1 MEKKTKTT
9 MSVREMGRLLGLK
22 KVESYWLVHK
32 EFFETKLVGGKMRVV
47 IASFERWYDS
57 QIKYHKVTGEPPG
70 KRLRQESYSAKD
82 IAEILGVSDDVAY
95 YIINRYKL
103 PTILVDYW
111 KRVPR
116 EAFET
121 WYASQSKYRTLED
134 QEKDAELERH
144 SMTMPEMAR
153 LLDVPRK
160 TVYEI
165 MRSERGRKT
174 LQVIELA
181 GKKRVLT
188 RSFDIWYAGQTVYLK
203 PEDRVA
209 HPEAANI
216 HYADCLKSRTDSP
229 HKIRPASTSSNPVF
243 LTIDEAALISGSDR
257 KRIYRWIR
265 QKRFPVIR
273 SGKRTVRIPRRE
285 FENYILTAHETEE

>member
-1 MEKKTKTT
+1 METKQKKT
-9 MSVREMGRLLGLK
+9 MSVREMGWLLGLK

-32 EFFETKLVGGKMRVV
+32 EYFDTVLVSGKMRVV
-47 IASFERWYDS
+47 IESFENWYAG
-57 QIKYHKVTGEPPG
+57 QVKYRKVTGEPPG
-70 KRLRQESYSAKD
+70 EKLRQESYSAQDMGKM
-82 IAEILGVSDDVAY
+82 LSVSEDVAY
-95 YIINRYKL
+95 YIINRYEL

-116 EAFET
+116 DAFEK

-174 LQVIELA
+174 LQVI
-181 GKKRVLT
+181 
-188 RSFDIWYAGQTVYLK
+188 
-203 PEDRVA
+203 
-209 HPEAANI
+209 
-216 HYADCLKSRTDSP
+216 
-229 HKIRPASTSSNPVF
+229 
-243 LTIDEAALISGSDR
+243 
-257 KRIYRWIR
+257 
-265 QKRFPVIR
+265 
-273 SGKRTVRIPRRE
+273 
-285 FENYILTAHETEE
+285 

>member
-1 MEKKTKTT
+1 METKQKKT

-32 EFFETKLVGGKMRVV
+32 EYFDTVLVSGKMRVV
-47 IASFERWYDS
+47 IESFEHWYAG
-57 QIKYHKVTGEPPG
+57 QVKYRKVTGEPPG
-70 KRLRQESYSAKD
+70 EKLRQESYSAQDMGKM
-82 IAEILGVSDDVAY
+82 LGVSEDVAY
-95 YIINRYKL
+95 YIINRYEL

-116 EAFET
+116 EAFEK

-181 GKKRVLT
+181 GKKRVLN
-188 RSFDIWYAGQTVYLK
+188 RSFDIWYAGQTEYLK
-203 PEDRVA
+203 PEDRA
-209 HPEAANI
+209 GHPEAANI
-216 HYADCLKSRTDSP
+216 HYADCLKSSPKRTKKETP
-229 HKIRPASTSSNPVF
+229 KAVSSNPEY
-243 LTIDEAALISGSDR
+243 LTVDEAALMAGVEHG
-257 KRIYRWIR
+257 RILKWIR
-265 QKRFPVIR
+265 KNRFPVVR
-273 SGKRTVRIPRRE
+273 SGKKLIRIPRTA
-285 FENYILTAHETEE
+285 FEDFLLKTHETEE

>member
-1 MEKKTKTT
+1 MEKNQKKT

-32 EFFETKLVGGKMRVV
+32 EYFDTVLVSGKMRVV
-47 IASFERWYDS
+47 IESFENWYAG
-57 QIKYHKVTGEPPG
+57 QVKYRKVTGEPPG
-70 KRLRQESYSAKD
+70 EKLRQESYSAQDMGKM
-82 IAEILGVSDDVAY
+82 LGVSEDVAY
-95 YIINRYKL
+95 YIINRYEL

-116 EAFET
+116 DAFEK

-181 GKKRVLT
+181 GKKRILN
-188 RSFDIWYAGQTVYLK
+188 RSFDIWYAGQTEYLK
-203 PEDRVA
+203 PEDRA
-209 HPEAANI
+209 GHPEAANI
-216 HYADCLKSRTDSP
+216 HYADCLKSSP
-229 HKIRPASTSSNPVF
+229 KRAKKASPKAVSSNPEY
-243 LTIDEAALISGSDR
+243 LTVDEAALLAGVEHG
-257 KRIYRWIR
+257 RILKWIR
-265 QKRFPVIR
+265 KNRFPVVR
-273 SGKRTVRIPRRE
+273 SGKKLIRIPRTA
-285 FENYILTAHETEE
+285 FEDFLLKTHETEE

>member
-1 MEKKTKTT
+1 METKQKKT

-32 EFFETKLVGGKMRVV
+32 EYFDTVLVSGKMRVV
-47 IASFERWYDS
+47 IESFEHWYAG
-57 QIKYHKVTGEPPG
+57 QVKYRKVTGEPPG
-70 KRLRQESYSAKD
+70 EKLRQESYSAQDMGKM
-82 IAEILGVSDDVAY
+82 LGVSEDVAY
-95 YIINRYKL
+95 YIINRYEL

-116 EAFET
+116 DAFEK

-153 LLDVPRK
+153 LLDVPRQ

-181 GKKRVLT
+181 GKKRILN
-188 RSFDIWYAGQTVYLK
+188 RSFDIWYAGQTEYLK
-203 PEDRVA
+203 PEDRA
-209 HPEAANI
+209 GHPEAANI
-216 HYADCLKSRTDSP
+216 HYADCLKSSP
-229 HKIRPASTSSNPVF
+229 KRAKKETPKAVSSNPEY
-243 LTIDEAALISGSDR
+243 LTVDEAALLAGVEHG
-257 KRIYRWIR
+257 RILKWIR
-265 QKRFPVIR
+265 KNRFPVVR
-273 SGKRTVRIPRRE
+273 SGKKLIRIPRTA
-285 FENYILTAHETEE
+285 FEDFLLKTHETEE

>member
-1 MEKKTKTT
+1 MEKNQKKT

-32 EFFETKLVGGKMRVV
+32 EYFDTVLVSGKMRVV
-47 IASFERWYDS
+47 IESFEHWYTG
-57 QIKYHKVTGEPPG
+57 QVKYRKVTGEPPG
-70 KRLRQESYSAKD
+70 ERLHQESYSAQDMGKM
-82 IAEILGVSDDVAY
+82 LGVSEDVAY
-95 YIINRYKL
+95 SIINRYEL

-116 EAFET
+116 DAFEK

-181 GKKRVLT
+181 GKKRILN
-188 RSFDIWYAGQTVYLK
+188 RSFDIWYAGQTEYLK
-203 PEDRVA
+203 PEDRA
-209 HPEAANI
+209 GHPEAANI
-216 HYADCLKSRTDSP
+216 HYADCLKSSPKRTKKETP
-229 HKIRPASTSSNPVF
+229 KAVSSNPEY
-243 LTIDEAALISGSDR
+243 LTVDEAALMAGVEHG
-257 KRIYRWIR
+257 RILKWIR
-265 QKRFPVIR
+265 KNRFPVVR
-273 SGKRTVRIPRRE
+273 SGKKLIRIPRTT
-285 FENYILTAHETEE
+285 FEDFLLKTHETEE

>member
-1 MEKKTKTT
+1 METKQKKT

-32 EFFETKLVGGKMRVV
+32 EYFDTVLVSGKMRVV
-47 IASFERWYDS
+47 IESFEHWYAG
-57 QIKYHKVTGEPPG
+57 QVKYRKVTGEPPG
-70 KRLRQESYSAKD
+70 EKLRQESYSAQDMGKM
-82 IAEILGVSDDVAY
+82 LGVSEDVAY
-95 YIINRYKL
+95 YIINRYEL

-116 EAFET
+116 DAFEK

-181 GKKRVLT
+181 GKKRILN
-188 RSFDIWYAGQTVYLK
+188 RSFDIWYAGQTEYLK
-203 PEDRVA
+203 PEDRA
-209 HPEAANI
+209 GHPEAANI
-216 HYADCLKSRTDSP
+216 HYADCLQSSP
-229 HKIRPASTSSNPVF
+229 KKKKKALPKAVSSNPEY
-243 LTIDEAALISGSDR
+243 LTVDEAALLAGVEHER
-257 KRIYRWIR
+257 VLKWIR
-265 QKRFPVIR
+265 KSRFPVVR
-273 SGKRTVRIPRRE
+273 AGKKLIRIPRTE
-285 FENYILTAHETEE
+285 FENFLLTTHETEE

>member
-1 MEKKTKTT
+1 METKQKKT

-32 EFFETKLVGGKMRVV
+32 EYFDTVLVSGKMRVV
-47 IASFERWYDS
+47 IESFENWYAG
-57 QIKYHKVTGEPPG
+57 QVKYRKVTGEPPG
-70 KRLRQESYSAKD
+70 EKLRQESYSAQDMGKM
-82 IAEILGVSDDVAY
+82 LGVSEDVAY
-95 YIINRYKL
+95 YIINRYEL

-116 EAFET
+116 DAFEK

-181 GKKRVLT
+181 GKKRILN
-188 RSFDIWYAGQTVYLK
+188 RSFDIWYAGQTEYLK
-203 PEDRVA
+203 PEDRA
-209 HPEAANI
+209 GHPEAANI
-216 HYADCLKSRTDSP
+216 HYADCLKSSP
-229 HKIRPASTSSNPVF
+229 KRAKKASPKAVSSNPEY
-243 LTIDEAALISGSDR
+243 LTVDEAALLAGVEHG
-257 KRIYRWIR
+257 RILKWIR
-265 QKRFPVIR
+265 KNRFPVVR
-273 SGKRTVRIPRRE
+273 SGKKLIRIPRTA
-285 FENYILTAHETEE
+285 FEDFLLKTHETEE

>member
-1 MEKKTKTT
+1 METKQKKT
-9 MSVREMGRLLGLK
+9 MSVQEMGRLLGLK

-32 EFFETKLVGGKMRVV
+32 EYFDTVLVSGKMRVV
-47 IASFERWYDS
+47 IESFEHWYTG
-57 QIKYHKVTGEPPG
+57 QVKYRKVTGEPPG
-70 KRLRQESYSAKD
+70 ERLRQESYSAQDMGKM
-82 IAEILGVSDDVAY
+82 LGVSEDVAY
-95 YIINRYKL
+95 YIINRYEL

-116 EAFET
+116 EAFEK

-174 LQVIELA
+174 LQVIKLA
-181 GKKRVLT
+181 GKKRILN
-188 RSFDIWYAGQTVYLK
+188 RSFDIWYAGQTEYLK
-203 PEDRVA
+203 PEDRA
-209 HPEAANI
+209 GHPEAANI
-216 HYADCLKSRTDSP
+216 HYADCLKSSP
-229 HKIRPASTSSNPVF
+229 KKTKKVPPKAVSSNPEY
-243 LTIDEAALISGSDR
+243 LTVDEAALMAGVEHG
-257 KRIYRWIR
+257 RILKWIR
-265 QKRFPVIR
+265 KNRFPVVR
-273 SGKRTVRIPRRE
+273 SGKKLIRIPRTT
-285 FENYILTAHETEE
+285 FEDFLLKTHETEE

>member
-1 MEKKTKTT
+1 METKQKKT

-32 EFFETKLVGGKMRVV
+32 EYFDTVLVSGKMRVV
-47 IASFERWYDS
+47 IESFEHWYAG
-57 QIKYHKVTGEPPG
+57 QVKYRKVTGEPPG
-70 KRLRQESYSAKD
+70 ERLRQESYSAQDMGKM
-82 IAEILGVSDDVAY
+82 LGVSEDVAY
-95 YIINRYKL
+95 YIINRYEL

-116 EAFET
+116 DAFEK

-144 SMTMPEMAR
+144 SMTMPEIAR

-181 GKKRVLT
+181 GKKRILN
-188 RSFDIWYAGQTVYLK
+188 RSFDIWYAGQTEYLK
-203 PEDRVA
+203 PEDRA
-209 HPEAANI
+209 GHPEAANI
-216 HYADCLKSRTDSP
+216 HYADCLKSSP
-229 HKIRPASTSSNPVF
+229 KRAKKTPPKAVSSNPEY
-243 LTIDEAALISGSDR
+243 LTVDEAALMAGVEHG
-257 KRIYRWIR
+257 RILKWIR
-265 QKRFPVIR
+265 KNRFPVVR
-273 SGKRTVRIPRRE
+273 SGKKLIRIPRTA
-285 FENYILTAHETEE
+285 FEDFLLKTHETEE

>member
-1 MEKKTKTT
+1 METKQKKT

-32 EFFETKLVGGKMRVV
+32 EYFDTVLVSGKMRVV
-47 IASFERWYDS
+47 IESFEHWYAG
-57 QIKYHKVTGEPPG
+57 QVKYRKVTGEPPG
-70 KRLRQESYSAKD
+70 ERLRQESYSAQDMGKM
-82 IAEILGVSDDVAY
+82 LGVSEDVAY
-95 YIINRYKL
+95 YIINRYEL

-116 EAFET
+116 DAFEK

-160 TVYEI
+160 IVYEI

-181 GKKRVLT
+181 GKKRILN
-188 RSFDIWYAGQTVYLK
+188 RSFDIWYAGQTEYLK
-203 PEDRVA
+203 PEDRA
-209 HPEAANI
+209 GHPEAANI
-216 HYADCLKSRTDSP
+216 HYADCLKSSP
-229 HKIRPASTSSNPVF
+229 KRAKKAPPKAVSSNPEY
-243 LTIDEAALISGSDR
+243 LTVDEAALLAGVEHG
-257 KRIYRWIR
+257 RILKWIR
-265 QKRFPVIR
+265 KNRFPVVR
-273 SGKRTVRIPRRE
+273 SGKKLIRIPRTA
-285 FENYILTAHETEE
+285 FEDFLLKTHETEE

>member
-1 MEKKTKTT
+1 METKQKKT

-32 EFFETKLVGGKMRVV
+32 EYFDTVLVSGKMRVV
-47 IASFERWYDS
+47 IESFENWYAG
-57 QIKYHKVTGEPPG
+57 QVKYRKVTGEPPG
-70 KRLRQESYSAKD
+70 EKLRQESYSAQDMGKM
-82 IAEILGVSDDVAY
+82 LGVSEDVAY
-95 YIINRYKL
+95 YIINRYEL

-116 EAFET
+116 DAFEK

-181 GKKRVLT
+181 GKKRILN
-188 RSFDIWYAGQTVYLK
+188 RSFDIWYAGQTEYLK
-203 PEDRVA
+203 PEDRA
-209 HPEAANI
+209 GHPEAANI
-216 HYADCLKSRTDSP
+216 HYADCLKSSP
-229 HKIRPASTSSNPVF
+229 KRAKKASPKAVSSNPEY
-243 LTIDEAALISGSDR
+243 LTVDEAALLAGVEHV
-257 KRIYRWIR
+257 RILKWIR
-265 QKRFPVIR
+265 KNRFPVVR
-273 SGKRTVRIPRRE
+273 SGKKLIRIPRTA
-285 FENYILTAHETEE
+285 FEDFLLKTHETEE

>member
-1 MEKKTKTT
+1 METKQKKT

-32 EFFETKLVGGKMRVV
+32 EYFDTVLVSGKMRVV
-47 IASFERWYDS
+47 IESFEHWYAG
-57 QIKYHKVTGEPPG
+57 QVKYRKVTGEPPG
-70 KRLRQESYSAKD
+70 ERLRQESYSAQDMGKM
-82 IAEILGVSDDVAY
+82 LGVSEDVAY
-95 YIINRYKL
+95 YIINRYEL

-116 EAFET
+116 DAFEK

-174 LQVIELA
+174 LQVIKLA
-181 GKKRVLT
+181 GKKRILN
-188 RSFDIWYAGQTVYLK
+188 RSFDIWYAGQTEYLK
-203 PEDRVA
+203 PEDRA
-209 HPEAANI
+209 GHPEAANI
-216 HYADCLKSRTDSP
+216 HYADCLKSSP
-229 HKIRPASTSSNPVF
+229 KRAKKASPKAVSSNPEY
-243 LTIDEAALISGSDR
+243 LTVDEAALMAGVEHG
-257 KRIYRWIR
+257 RILKWIR
-265 QKRFPVIR
+265 KDRFPVVR
-273 SGKRTVRIPRRE
+273 SGKKLIRIPRTE
-285 FENYILTAHETEE
+285 FEDFLLKTHETEE

>member
-1 MEKKTKTT
+1 METKPKKT

-32 EFFETKLVGGKMRVV
+32 EYFDTVLVSGKMRVV
-47 IASFERWYDS
+47 IESFEHWYAG
-57 QIKYHKVTGEPPG
+57 QVKYRKVTGEPPG
-70 KRLRQESYSAKD
+70 EKLRQESYSAQDMGKM
-82 IAEILGVSDDVAY
+82 LGVSEDVAY
-95 YIINRYKL
+95 YIINRYEL

-116 EAFET
+116 EAFEK

-181 GKKRVLT
+181 GKKRVLN
-188 RSFDIWYAGQTVYLK
+188 RSFDIWYAGQTEYLK
-203 PEDRVA
+203 PEDRA
-209 HPEAANI
+209 GHPEAANI
-216 HYADCLKSRTDSP
+216 HYADCLKSSPKRTKKETP
-229 HKIRPASTSSNPVF
+229 KAVSSNPEY
-243 LTIDEAALISGSDR
+243 LTVDEAALMAGVEHG
-257 KRIYRWIR
+257 RILKWIR
-265 QKRFPVIR
+265 KNRFPVVR
-273 SGKRTVRIPRRE
+273 SGKKLIRIPRTA
-285 FENYILTAHETEE
+285 FEDFLLKTHETEE

>member
-1 MEKKTKTT
+1 METKQKKT
-9 MSVREMGRLLGLK
+9 MSVPEMGRLLGLK

-32 EFFETKLVGGKMRVV
+32 EYFDTVLVSGKMRVV
-47 IASFERWYDS
+47 IESFENWYAG
-57 QIKYHKVTGEPPG
+57 QVKYRKVTGEPPG
-70 KRLRQESYSAKD
+70 EKLRQESYSAQDMGKM
-82 IAEILGVSDDVAY
+82 LGVSEDVAY
-95 YIINRYKL
+95 YIINRYEL

-116 EAFET
+116 DAFEK

-160 TVYEI
+160 IVYEI

-181 GKKRVLT
+181 GKKRILN
-188 RSFDIWYAGQTVYLK
+188 RSFDIWYAGQTEYLK
-203 PEDRVA
+203 PEDRA
-209 HPEAANI
+209 GHPEAANI
-216 HYADCLKSRTDSP
+216 HYADCLKSSP
-229 HKIRPASTSSNPVF
+229 KSAKKAPPKAVSSNPEY
-243 LTIDEAALISGSDR
+243 LTVDEAALLAGVEHG
-257 KRIYRWIR
+257 RILKWIR
-265 QKRFPVIR
+265 KNRFPVVR
-273 SGKRTVRIPRRE
+273 SGKKLIRIPRTA
-285 FENYILTAHETEE
+285 FEDFLLKTHETEE

>member
-1 MEKKTKTT
+1 METKQKKT

-32 EFFETKLVGGKMRVV
+32 EYFDTVLVSGKMRVV
-47 IASFERWYDS
+47 IESFEHWYAG
-57 QIKYHKVTGEPPG
+57 QVKYRKVTGEPPG
-70 KRLRQESYSAKD
+70 EKLRQESYSAQDMGKM
-82 IAEILGVSDDVAY
+82 LGVSEDVAY
-95 YIINRYKL
+95 YIINRYEL

-116 EAFET
+116 EAFEK

-174 LQVIELA
+174 LQVIKLA
-181 GKKRVLT
+181 GKKRILN
-188 RSFDIWYAGQTVYLK
+188 RSFDIWYAGQTEYLK
-203 PEDRVA
+203 PEDRA
-209 HPEAANI
+209 GHPEAANI
-216 HYADCLKSRTDSP
+216 HYADCLKSSPKRTKKETP
-229 HKIRPASTSSNPVF
+229 KAVSSNPEY
-243 LTIDEAALISGSDR
+243 LTVDEAALMAGVEHG
-257 KRIYRWIR
+257 RILKWIR
-265 QKRFPVIR
+265 KNRFPVVR
-273 SGKRTVRIPRRE
+273 SGKKLIRIPRTT
-285 FENYILTAHETEE
+285 FEDFLLKTHETEE

>member
-1 MEKKTKTT
+1 METKQKKT

-32 EFFETKLVGGKMRVV
+32 EYFDTVLVSGKMRVV
-47 IASFERWYDS
+47 IESFEHWYAG
-57 QIKYHKVTGEPPG
+57 QVKYRKVTGEPPG
-70 KRLRQESYSAKD
+70 ERLRQESYSAQDMGKM
-82 IAEILGVSDDVAY
+82 LGVSEDVAY
-95 YIINRYKL
+95 YIINRYEL

-116 EAFET
+116 DAFEK

-174 LQVIELA
+174 LQVIKLA
-181 GKKRVLT
+181 GKKRILN
-188 RSFDIWYAGQTVYLK
+188 RSFDIWYAGQTEYLK
-203 PEDRVA
+203 PEDRA
-209 HPEAANI
+209 GHPEAANI
-216 HYADCLKSRTDSP
+216 HYADCLKSSP
-229 HKIRPASTSSNPVF
+229 KRAKKASPKAVSSNPEY
-243 LTIDEAALISGSDR
+243 LTVDEAALLAGVEHG
-257 KRIYRWIR
+257 RILKWIR
-265 QKRFPVIR
+265 KDRFPVVR
-273 SGKRTVRIPRRE
+273 SGKKLIRIPRTE
-285 FENYILTAHETEE
+285 FEDFLLKTHETEE

>member
-1 MEKKTKTT
+1 METKQKKT
-9 MSVREMGRLLGLK
+9 MSVPEMGRLLGLK

-32 EFFETKLVGGKMRVV
+32 EYFDTVLVSGKMRVV
-47 IASFERWYDS
+47 IESFENWYAG
-57 QIKYHKVTGEPPG
+57 QVKYRKVTGEPPG
-70 KRLRQESYSAKD
+70 EKLRQESYSAQDMGKM
-82 IAEILGVSDDVAY
+82 LGVSEDVAY
-95 YIINRYKL
+95 YIINRYEL

-116 EAFET
+116 DAFEK

-160 TVYEI
+160 IVYEI

-181 GKKRVLT
+181 GKKRILN
-188 RSFDIWYAGQTVYLK
+188 RSFDIWYAGQTEYLK
-203 PEDRVA
+203 PEDRA
-209 HPEAANI
+209 GHPEAANI
-216 HYADCLKSRTDSP
+216 HYADCLKLSP
-229 HKIRPASTSSNPVF
+229 KRAKKAPPKAVSSNPEY
-243 LTIDEAALISGSDR
+243 LTVDEAALLAGVEHG
-257 KRIYRWIR
+257 RILKWIR
-265 QKRFPVIR
+265 KNRFPV
-273 SGKRTVRIPRRE
+273 VR
-285 FENYILTAHETEE
+285 

>member
-1 MEKKTKTT
+1 METKQKKT

-32 EFFETKLVGGKMRVV
+32 EYFDTVLVSGKMRVV
-47 IASFERWYDS
+47 IESFEHWYAG
-57 QIKYHKVTGEPPG
+57 QVKYRKVTGEPPG
-70 KRLRQESYSAKD
+70 ERLRQESYSAQDMGKM
-82 IAEILGVSDDVAY
+82 LGVSEDVAY
-95 YIINRYKL
+95 YIINRYEL

-116 EAFET
+116 EAFEK

-181 GKKRVLT
+181 GKKRILN
-188 RSFDIWYAGQTVYLK
+188 RSFDIWYAGQTEYLK
-203 PEDRVA
+203 PEDRA
-209 HPEAANI
+209 GHPEAANI
-216 HYADCLKSRTDSP
+216 HYADYLKSSPKRTKKAP
-229 HKIRPASTSSNPVF
+229 PKAVSSNPEY
-243 LTIDEAALISGSDR
+243 LTVDEAALLAGVEHG
-257 KRIYRWIR
+257 RILKWIR
-265 QKRFPVIR
+265 KHRFPVVR
-273 SGKRTVRIPRRE
+273 SGKKLIRIPRRT
-285 FENYILTAHETEE
+285 FEDFLLKTHETEE

>member
-1 MEKKTKTT
+1 METKQKKT
-9 MSVREMGRLLGLK
+9 MSVPEMGRLLGLK

-32 EFFETKLVGGKMRVV
+32 EYFDTILVSGKMRVV
-47 IASFERWYDS
+47 IESFENWYAG
-57 QIKYHKVTGEPPG
+57 QVKYRKVTGEPPG
-70 KRLRQESYSAKD
+70 EKLRQESYSAQDMGKM
-82 IAEILGVSDDVAY
+82 LGVSEDVAY
-95 YIINRYKL
+95 YIINRYEL

-116 EAFET
+116 DAFEK

-181 GKKRVLT
+181 GKKRILN
-188 RSFDIWYAGQTVYLK
+188 RSFDIWYAGQTEYLK
-203 PEDRVA
+203 PEDRA
-209 HPEAANI
+209 GHPEAANI
-216 HYADCLKSRTDSP
+216 HYADCLKSSP
-229 HKIRPASTSSNPVF
+229 ERAKKAPPKAVSSNPEY
-243 LTIDEAALISGSDR
+243 LTVDEAALLAGVEHG
-257 KRIYRWIR
+257 RILKWIR
-265 QKRFPVIR
+265 KNRFPVVR
-273 SGKRTVRIPRRE
+273 SGKKLIRIPRTA
-285 FENYILTAHETEE
+285 FEDFLLKTHETEE

>member
-1 MEKKTKTT
+1 METKQKKT

-32 EFFETKLVGGKMRVV
+32 EYFDTVLVSGKMRVV
-47 IASFERWYDS
+47 IESFEHWYAG
-57 QIKYHKVTGEPPG
+57 QVKYRKITGEPPG
-70 KRLRQESYSAKD
+70 ERLRQESYSAQDMGKM
-82 IAEILGVSDDVAY
+82 LGVSEDVAY
-95 YIINRYKL
+95 YIINRYEL

-116 EAFET
+116 DAFEK

-153 LLDVPRK
+153 LLDVPRQ

-181 GKKRVLT
+181 GKKRILN
-188 RSFDIWYAGQTVYLK
+188 RSFDIWYAGQTEYLK
-203 PEDRVA
+203 PEDRA
-209 HPEAANI
+209 GHPEAANI
-216 HYADCLKSRTDSP
+216 HYADCLKSSP
-229 HKIRPASTSSNPVF
+229 KRAKKETPKAVSSNPEY
-243 LTIDEAALISGSDR
+243 LTVDEAALMAGVEHG
-257 KRIYRWIR
+257 RILKWIR
-265 QKRFPVIR
+265 KNRFPVVR
-273 SGKRTVRIPRRE
+273 SGKKLIRIPRTA
-285 FENYILTAHETEE
+285 FEDFLLKTHETEE

>member
-1 MEKKTKTT
+1 METKQKKT

-32 EFFETKLVGGKMRVV
+32 EYFDTVLVSGKMRVV
-47 IASFERWYDS
+47 IESFENWYAG
-57 QIKYHKVTGEPPG
+57 QVKYRKVTGEPPG
-70 KRLRQESYSAKD
+70 EKLRQESYSAQDMGKM
-82 IAEILGVSDDVAY
+82 LGVSEDVAY
-95 YIINRYKL
+95 YIINRYEL

-116 EAFET
+116 DAFEK

-174 LQVIELA
+174 LQVIKLA
-181 GKKRVLT
+181 GKKRILN
-188 RSFDIWYAGQTVYLK
+188 RSFDIWYAGQTEYLK
-203 PEDRVA
+203 PEDRA
-209 HPEAANI
+209 GHPEAANI
-216 HYADCLKSRTDSP
+216 HYADCLKSSLKRTKKETP
-229 HKIRPASTSSNPVF
+229 KTVSSNPEY
-243 LTIDEAALISGSDR
+243 LTVDEAALMAGVEHC
-257 KRIYRWIR
+257 RILKWIR
-265 QKRFPVIR
+265 KNRFPVVR
-273 SGKRTVRIPRRE
+273 SGKKLIRIPRTA
-285 FENYILTAHETEE
+285 FEDFLLKTHETEE

>member
-1 MEKKTKTT
+1 METKQKKT

-32 EFFETKLVGGKMRVV
+32 EYFDTVLVSGRMRVV
-47 IASFERWYDS
+47 IESFEHWYAG
-57 QIKYHKVTGEPPG
+57 QVKYRKVTGEPPG
-70 KRLRQESYSAKD
+70 ERLRQESYSAQDMGKM
-82 IAEILGVSDDVAY
+82 LGVSDDVAY
-95 YIINRYKL
+95 DIINRYEL
-103 PTILVDYW
+103 PTILVNYW

-116 EAFET
+116 EAFEK

-134 QEKDAELERH
+134 QQKDIELERH

-181 GKKRVLT
+181 GKKRILN
-188 RSFDIWYAGQTVYLK
+188 RSFEIWYAGQTEYLK
-203 PEDRVA
+203 PEDRA
-209 HPEAANI
+209 GHPEAANI
-216 HYADCLKSRTDSP
+216 HYADGLKLSP
-229 HKIRPASTSSNPVF
+229 KRAKKAPPKAVSSNPEY
-243 LTIDEAALISGSDR
+243 LTVDEAALLAGVEHG
-257 KRIYRWIR
+257 RILKWIR
-265 QKRFPVIR
+265 KNRFPVVR
-273 SGKRTVRIPRRE
+273 SGKKLIRIPRTA
-285 FENYILTAHETEE
+285 FEDFLLKTHETEE

>member
-1 MEKKTKTT
+1 METKQKKT

-32 EFFETKLVGGKMRVV
+32 EYFETVLISGKMRVV
-47 IASFERWYDS
+47 TESFERWYAG
-57 QIKYHKVTGEPPG
+57 QVKYHKVTGEQPG
-70 KRLRQESYSAKD
+70 QRLCQESYSAQDMAKM
-82 IAEILGVSDDVAY
+82 LGVSEDVAY
-95 YIINRYKL
+95 YIISRYEL
-103 PTILVDYW
+103 PVVLVDYW

-116 EAFET
+116 DAFEK

-160 TVYEI
+160 IVYEI

-181 GKKRVLT
+181 GKKRILN
-188 RSFDIWYAGQTVYLK
+188 RSFEIWYAGQTEYLK
-203 PEDRVA
+203 PEDRA
-209 HPEAANI
+209 EHPEAANV
-216 HYADCLKSRTDSP
+216 HYADCLKSSAKKMKKEP
-229 HKIRPASTSSNPVF
+229 PKAVSSNPEY
-243 LTIDEAALISGSDR
+243 LTVDEAALLAGIERG
-257 KRIYRWIR
+257 RILKWVRR
-265 QKRFPVIR
+265 DRFPVVR
-273 SGKRTVRIPRRE
+273 SGKKLIRIPRTE
-285 FENYILTAHETEE
+285 FENFLLTTHETEE